1 LIKLIIH
8 NDAGNIFSSK
18 THFYVSGLVLIVPLI
33 VFKPKTHRMT
43 RFTLR
48 MLSFTCSIVAIT
60 LLFTRCGNSQE
71 ATQSTESGQTNLKLT
86 QLSSSKIFDSHPEFA
101 QGHASTVVAVGPGE
115 YLVAW
120 FGGSYEKHDDVSIWM
135 ARGDGNTWETPQ
147 KVAKIRYEPHWNP
160 VLFNAPDGK
169 LYLYFKVGKEIDDWE
184 TWVQYSEDKGKT
196 WSNPTELVPGDRG
209 GRGPVRNHITVLS
222 DGTWLAP
229 ASNEKNK
236 VWNAFMDRSTDG
248 GKTWEA
254 TPFIE
259 LDRTLIPEEGVI
271 QPTAWESSPGN
282 VHILLRTSGGK
293 IARSDSK
300 DYGKTWSP
308 IYLTDLPN
316 NNSAIEVAHLGGE
329 KIALLYNPVAG
340 NWGSRNP
347 INLAIS
353 LDNGKT
359 WAIDQIVEKGE
370 DPETEF
376 SYPSITLDGK
386 DLVMTYTWNRKKVA
400 FWKFKIEGLD

>member
-1 LIKLIIH
+1 MRLSP
-8 NDAGNIFSSK
+8 FR
-18 THFYVSGLVLIVPLI
+18 TVSLLGCTLVL
-33 VFKPKTHRMT
+33 F
-43 RFTLR
+43 
-48 MLSFTCSIVAIT
+48 
-60 LLFTRCGNSQE
+60 LLFARCSNSSPTQAVTE
-71 ATQSTESGQTNLKLT
+71 APADSLRLLEVA
-86 QLSSSKIFDSHPEFA
+86 SSKIFDSHPEFA
-101 QGHASTVVAVGPGE
+101 QGHASTIVAVAPNE

-135 ARGDGNTWETPQ
+135 SRGDGERWEVPH
-147 KVAKIRYEPHWNP
+147 KVAKIRNDPHWNP
-160 VLFNAPDGK
+160 VLFHAPDGK
-169 LYLYFKVGKEIDDWE
+169 IYLYFKVGKEIDDWE

-196 WSNPTELVPGDRG
+196 WSTPAELVAGDRG

-259 LDRTLIPEEGVI
+259 LDRKLIAEEGVI
-271 QPTAWESSPGN
+271 QPAAWESSPGN
-282 VHILLRTSGGK
+282 VHILLRSSGGK

-316 NNSAIEVAHLGGE
+316 NNSGIDVAHLGGE
-329 KIALLYNPVAG
+329 KIALIYNPVSE
-340 NWGSRNP
+340 NWGDRNP
-347 INLAIS
+347 INLAVS

-359 WAIDQIVEKGE
+359 WAIDQVIEKGE

-376 SYPSITLDGK
+376 SYPSIILDGEH
-386 DLVMTYTWNRKKVA
+386 LALTYTWNRKKVA
-400 FWKFKIEGLD
+400 FWKFRIEGLDLPE

>member
-1 LIKLIIH
+1 
-8 NDAGNIFSSK
+8 
-18 THFYVSGLVLIVPLI
+18 
-33 VFKPKTHRMT
+33 M
-43 RFTLR
+43 RFPTLR
-48 MLSFTCSIVAIT
+48 MVGLLGWAFALST
-60 LLFTRCGNSQE
+60 LFVRCGSSPNSQTVAE
-71 ATQSTESGQTNLKLT
+71 APADSLRLIEVG
-86 QLSSSKIFDSHPEFA
+86 SSKIFDSHPEFA
-101 QGHASTVVAVGPGE
+101 QGHASTIVAVAPGE

-135 ARGDGNTWETPQ
+135 SRGDGTTWEVPH
-147 KVAKIRYEPHWNP
+147 KVAKIRNDPHWNP
-160 VLFNAPDGK
+160 VLFNGPDGK
-169 LYLYFKVGKEIDDWE
+169 IYLYFKVGKEIDDWE
-184 TWVQYSEDKGKT
+184 TWVQTSEDKGKT
-196 WSNPTELVPGDRG
+196 WTAPSELVAGDRG
-209 GRGPVRNHITVLS
+209 GRGPVRNHNIVLS

-236 VWNAFMDRSTDG
+236 AWNAFMDRSTDG

-259 LDRTLIPEEGVI
+259 LDRTLIADEGVI
-271 QPTAWESSPGN
+271 QPAAWESSPGN
-282 VHILLRTSGGK
+282 VHILLRSSGGK

-316 NNSAIEVAHLGGE
+316 NNSGIDVAHLGGE
-329 KIALLYNPVAG
+329 KIALIYNPVSE
-340 NWGSRNP
+340 NWGARNP

-359 WAIDQIVEKGE
+359 WATNQIIEKGE

-376 SYPSITLDGK
+376 SYPSIILDGE
-386 DLVMTYTWNRKKVA
+386 DLAMTYTWNRKKVA
-400 FWKFKIEGLD
+400 FWKFKVEGLNSAE

>member
-1 LIKLIIH
+1 MTSYTFQKINFPCWII
-8 NDAGNIFSSK
+8 A
-18 THFYVSGLVLIVPLI
+18 VS
-33 VFKPKTHRMT
+33 
-43 RFTLR
+43 
-48 MLSFTCSIVAIT
+48 
-60 LLFTRCGNSQE
+60 LLFISCVNSRNSE
-71 ATQSTESGQTNLKLT
+71 GVADTLVDSVSLTEV
-86 QLSSSKIFDSHPEFA
+86 SSSKVFDNHPEFA
-101 QGHASTVVAVGPGE
+101 QGHASSVLAVNPGE

-120 FGGSYEKHDDVSIWM
+120 FGGTHEKHDDVSIWM
-135 ARGDGNTWETPQ
+135 ARGDGTTWEAPR
-147 KVAKIRYEPHWNP
+147 KVAKIRNDLHWNP

-169 LYLYFKVGKEIDDWE
+169 LHLYFKVGKEIDDWE

-196 WSNPTELVPGDRG
+196 WTAPKELVPGDRG
-209 GRGPVRNHITVLS
+209 GRGPVRNHNIVLS

-236 VWNAFMDRSTDG
+236 VWNAFMDRSVDE

-254 TPFIE
+254 TPF
-259 LDRTLIPEEGVI
+259 LKFDRTLIPEEGVI

-329 KIALLYNPVAG
+329 KIALIYNPVSG
-340 NWGSRNP
+340 NWGDRNP

-353 LDNGKT
+353 VDNGQT
-359 WAIDQIVEKGE
+359 WVIDQIIEKGD

-376 SYPSITLDGK
+376 SYPSILLDGEY
-386 DLVMTYTWNRKKVA
+386 LVMTYTWNRRKVA
-400 FWKFKIEGLD
+400 FWKFKIEGLASGN

>member
-1 LIKLIIH
+1 MRATFRTVCLL
-8 NDAGNIFSSK
+8 GW
-18 THFYVSGLVLIVPLI
+18 
-33 VFKPKTHRMT
+33 
-43 RFTLR
+43 TL
-48 MLSFTCSIVAIT
+48 AIS
-60 LLFTRCGNSQE
+60 LLFVRCDNSSSTGVANSQSDSLRLIE
-71 ATQSTESGQTNLKLT
+71 V
-86 QLSSSKIFDSHPEFA
+86 SSSKIFDSHPEFA
-101 QGHASTVVAVGPGE
+101 QGHASTVIAVAPNE

-135 ARGDGNTWETPQ
+135 ARGDGASWEVPQ
-147 KVAKIRYEPHWNP
+147 KVAKIRNDPHWNP

-169 LYLYFKVGKEIDDWE
+169 IYLYFKVGKEIDDWE
-184 TWVQYSEDKGKT
+184 TWVQTSDDKGKT
-196 WSNPTELVPGDRG
+196 WTTPVELVPGDKG
-209 GRGPVRNHITVLS
+209 GRGPVRNHNIVLS

-259 LDRTLIPEEGVI
+259 LDRKLIPEEGVI
-271 QPTAWESSPGN
+271 QPALWESSPGN
-282 VHILLRTSGGK
+282 VHALLRTSGGK
-293 IARSDSK
+293 IARTDSK

-316 NNSAIEVAHLGGE
+316 NNSGIDVAHLGGE
-329 KIALLYNPVAG
+329 KIALIYNPVG
-340 NWGSRNP
+340 ENWGDRNP

-359 WAIDQIVEKGE
+359 WVLNQTIEKGE

-386 DLVMTYTWNRKKVA
+386 DLVITYTWNRKKVA
-400 FWKFKIEGLD
+400 FWKFKLEGLESAE